1 MKTKLRQS
9 TKKKI
14 RQIVPLSNS
23 LNEKLNVRHQS
34 LSSVPCVKLVY
45 KSRTCCR
52 CPSPY
57 LFCLPVI
64 CILLGGVIAAICLTL
79 FKTSAITTSTTTTTT
94 TTATTTTST
103 TSTTSTTT
111 STTTTSTTSTTTSTS
126 TTSTTTTSTTSTT
139 STTTTTTTTS
149 TATTRTTSTTTS
161 TTSKTTT
168 SITTIN
174 CVSPYV
180 RTPSQTCVNIMID
193 FYNCGAVGYVC
204 ASTYTS
210 CSAGVCSTAPAIQLA
225 NPNTIWSSPT
235 DGSVDDDMLGVSLPF
250 SITLYGTTRN
260 YVTVTTNGVKNIQ

>member
-1 MKTKLRQS
+1 MLPQYDR
-9 TKKKI
+9 KI
-14 RQIVPLSNS
+14 D
-23 LNEKLNVRHQS
+23 
-34 LSSVPCVKLVY
+34 VY

-260 YVTVTTNGVKNIQ
+260 YVTVTTNGV